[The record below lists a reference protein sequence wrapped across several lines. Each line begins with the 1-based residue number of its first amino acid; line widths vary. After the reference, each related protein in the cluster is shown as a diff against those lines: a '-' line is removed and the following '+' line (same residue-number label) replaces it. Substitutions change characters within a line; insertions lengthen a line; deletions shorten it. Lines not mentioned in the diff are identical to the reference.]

1 MQPNQPTGPQPPL
14 VEMTDQELEEF
25 KKKLDQMYLA
35 NRYLRTPRP
44 RANPPPSINSTDE
57 TGIFIV
63 FCLLTTGL
71 TIYLLARSHA

>member
-14 VEMTDQELEEF
+14 EEMTDQDLEEF

-44 RANPPPSINSTDE
+44 RGNPPPSINSTDK
-57 TGIFIV
+57 TGIFQAS
-63 FCLLTTGL
+63 CRLN
-71 TIYLLARSHA
+71 AA